1 MKHVPMLLLLAAAVV
16 VPAAARERGTPP
28 PGPPAGAQTQERQA
42 GTQPHGVAVQG
53 ELIDTMKVTLKGIGQ
68 THTLI
73 KLRSPEGKVA
83 VVDLGSEVPSGLAL
97 EKGSRLSVQG
107 LPARINDRP
116 VVVARRVIQMP
127 REPRERGQR

>member
-1 MKHVPMLLLLAAAVV
+1 MRHLPVLLLPGAVLTAAAQ
-16 VPAAARERGTPP
+16 ERGTPP
-28 PGPPAGAQTQERQA
+28 PGPPAAPPAQERQ
-42 GTQPHGVAVQG
+42 GGEQPPHGLVIQG
-53 ELIDTMKVTLKGIGQ
+53 ELLDTMKVQLKGIGQ